1 MNTTRILTLATAG
14 LLVVSGTA
22 YAHEMDTDQDGL
34 YSLTE
39 MLTEYADLTD
49 AQYDV
54 LDTNEDGAIDAEEFA
69 AAIDS
74 GALPAME

>member
-1 MNTTRILTLATAG
+1 MNIKLALAAAAAG
-14 LLVVSGTA
+14 IVASGAA
-22 YAHEMDTDQDGL
+22 YAYEMDTDQDGL
-34 YSLTE
+34 YSMDE